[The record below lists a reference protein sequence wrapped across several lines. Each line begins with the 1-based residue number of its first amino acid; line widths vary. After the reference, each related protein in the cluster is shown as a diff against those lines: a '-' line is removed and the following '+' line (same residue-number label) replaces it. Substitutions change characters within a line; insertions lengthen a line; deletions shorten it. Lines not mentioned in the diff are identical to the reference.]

1 MSILRTDEFAFREI
15 FRTNSRYC
23 MYSFSFETTYED
35 TSSGS
40 QSRARDVVQ
49 LSRRESCPD
58 FVSSNAAFPPCP
70 DEEADLCVHIQFE
83 FCFFSFLSRVCDDT
97 MNRSMYAPK
106 FSSKLSLKRL
116 CVSSITNTFLGTA
129 GGSGLE
135 R

>member
-70 DEEADLCVHIQFE
+70 DEEADLCVHIQVLIL
-83 FCFFSFLSRVCDDT
+83 FLVSYVCDDT
-97 MNRSMYAPK
+97 MTNDRSMYAPK

>member
-1 MSILRTDEFAFREI
+1 MFVEVYVLDEVSILRTDEFAFREI

-58 FVSSNAAFPPCP
+58 FVSSNATFPPCP

-83 FCFFSFLSRVCDDT
+83 FCFSFLSRSIDVRT
-97 MNRSMYAPK
+97 QIFFQTVTQEIM
-106 FSSKLSLKRL
+106 RL
-116 CVSSITNTFLGTA
+116 EHYKHISGHSRWFGT
-129 GGSGLE
+129 
-135 R
+135 